1 MNNTDYTFKEPGQQG
16 YHEVTNTMTSTATAS
31 QGSTVTRVTVTFQ
44 EEIQGSTTEE
54 VILHEV
60 ENNKETK
67 IKRERKAFYS
77 DLIAKVVTEH
87 SSLEQEDVTGE
98 DGGDGERAEGAGSS
112 GDLRSDEL
120 SLEESC

>member
-1 MNNTDYTFKEPGQQG
+1 MNNSDYTFKEPGQQG

-31 QGSTVTRVTVTFQ
+31 QGRTVTRVTVTFQ
-44 EEIQGSTTEE
+44 DEIQGSTTEE

-77 DLIAKVVTEH
+77 DLITKVVTEH
-87 SSLEQEDVTGE
+87 SSLEEEDFTGKDE
-98 DGGDGERAEGAGSS
+98 GKGAGSS